1 MRMTRWERVDDYINE
16 VNEFNSGFTH
26 TAAHNQFSDWTQE
39 EIDAMLPETDIG
51 RKVDAVDPIIKSE
64 YNTAAPESVNWV
76 EKNCVNTPQSQGK
89 CGA

>member
-1 MRMTRWERVDDYINE
+1 
-16 VNEFNSGFTH
+16 
-26 TAAHNQFSDWTQE
+26 
-39 EIDAMLPETDIG
+39 MLPETDIG

-89 CGA
+89 CGACYAFAATAAVESSYCIDSGELLKLSEQ